1 MRLLNPVLAASMTD
15 DVPLPPHWSP
25 FPGKSDYLEV
35 EVARGSPEFIMAMK
49 MLNTTCEQHGSK
61 YASPRLASH
70 EAATPTHH
78 PRSFQSLLLGPLQL
92 FRRRKKGKHVLW
104 TTHSQIRESGTHSF
118 FTAENRILEPRT
130 VV

>member
-61 YASPRLASH
+61 YASPRLARGSDTNT
-70 EAATPTHH
+70 TP
-78 PRSFQSLLLGPLQL
+78 PRSFQSLLLDPFQL
-92 FRRRKKGKHVLW
+92 FRRKKKEEHCAVDTIGNQDHNRF
-104 TTHSQIRESGTHSF
+104 HS
-118 FTAENRILEPRT
+118 
-130 VV
+130 